1 VEVVASVPDAF
12 AQLIADRVSK
22 ARGGDL
28 SLFCSGGSVAEECYR
43 RLAARSTD
51 LDLDWSGVGIFLG
64 DERCVPPDH
73 PDSNHR
79 MIADTLLGAVGPVAS
94 DNPMYRSGTPAEA
107 AAAYQDI
114 ISALPAIDVIHLGMG
129 PDGHTASL
137 FPDSESL
144 SIDDPGTLVVA
155 TRDPN
160 GNNPHDR
167 ISLTFPAI
175 ARARLVVFTVAGT
188 SKRDAF
194 SRIVAGADLPAGR
207 VSAQS
212 VVWLVDAEA
221 AGQVPATA

>member
-1 VEVVASVPDAF
+1 
-12 AQLIADRVSK
+12 
-22 ARGGDL
+22 
-28 SLFCSGGSVAEECYR
+28 
-43 RLAARSTD
+43 
-51 LDLDWSGVGIFLG
+51 
-64 DERCVPPDH
+64 
-73 PDSNHR
+73 
-79 MIADTLLGAVGPVAS
+79 MIAETLLGAVGPVAS

-107 AAAYQDI
+107 AAAYQDTVGG
-114 ISALPAIDVIHLGMG
+114 LTAIDVIHLGMG

-144 SIDDPGTLVVA
+144 SIDDPATLVIA

-175 ARARLVVFTVAGT
+175 ARAQLVVFTVAGA
-188 SKRDAF
+188 SKRRAF

-207 VSAQS
+207 VSARS

-221 AGQVPATA
+221 AGEVPATP